1 MNVATPTPAPLLVT
15 SAPSPVPLHDP
26 LWQQVTPLLLIGAGI
41 ALTIAL
47 LLAAVLVARAPP
59 VHRRSRRCAAS
70 GPPPRRRTAVS
81 RPRDPSPRPTVG

>member
-41 ALTIAL
+41 ALTIVL
-47 LLAAVLVARAPP
+47 LIAAVLVASSRPSSDARDNVPRRVAP
-59 VHRRSRRCAAS
+59 RG
-70 GPPPRRRTAVS
+70 GPP
-81 RPRDPSPRPTVG
+81 